1 MQRAFARPIR
11 ALTIAAALCSTCA
24 SAYDWTVDAHV
35 TVIQPSS
42 VGALS
47 SSSTAAAAVYLMI
60 DASVGNCTANS
71 NWLYWARRYF
81 GVDPTTSQI
90 EVERQL
96 ANTRAILSTLQLAMT
111 LGYKVRL
118 HGFNASSGYCQL
130 EFVTAL
136 NAP

>member
-11 ALTIAAALCSTCA
+11 ALAIAAAFYSTCA
-24 SAYDWTVDAHV
+24 GAYDWTVDAHV

-42 VGALS
+42 VGSPS

-71 NWLYWARRYF
+71 NWLYWAPRYF
-81 GVDPTTSQI
+81 GGDPTTSQI

-96 ANTRAILSTLQLAMT
+96 ANTL
-111 LGYKVRL
+111 
-118 HGFNASSGYCQL
+118 
-130 EFVTAL
+130 
-136 NAP
+136 